1 MPLGANTCRIQ
12 RLGDGFDGNAWVGGH
27 PVSRREENHFSY
39 VTVSADPDRN
49 RPERRKLY
57 DSLRVVGI
65 VHRCL
70 AAFTLI
76 NSSASFRPRFAVGV
90 RKLLYFNGMMTFF
103 ATLSKQQE

>member
-76 NSSASFRPRFAVGV
+76 NSSPSFRPRYVV
-90 RKLLYFNGMMTFF
+90 SMRKLFNFNEMI
-103 ATLSKQQE
+103 AVSVILSKP